1 MLSRFPFFTFSPN
14 AMTSLFEPAVQQLLH
29 ELSPSSDAEP
39 GVVFARVTRV
49 VAKPEHTDDGGR
61 TYSHFFGFARVC
73 GHHQQQP
80 QTVWFQK
87 KAGISPLFLGPVRH
101 ASDTS
106 VPPAVGST
114 LMGRIITGRKGLF
127 LAWWASNAE
136 PLQAFRELL
145 AHGTRQ
151 KRNSSRLY
159 RTLAARGD
167 IANIEARDELYV
179 LARVLVFA
187 DVGVLVD
194 QLRDETQREKHAD
207 GAKTE
212 AGFTTQ
218 RGYSLRFDPT
228 EFAFL
233 AAHVCASPVVFE
245 HYARALRAAAEEEEK
260 EGGSDGPL
268 ANAAADVERF
278 DAGLIPAS

>member
-1 MLSRFPFFTFSPN
+1 
-14 AMTSLFEPAVQQLLH
+14 MTSLFEPAVQQLLH

-73 GHHQQQP
+73 GHHQP

-114 LMGRIITGRKGLF
+114 LMGRLVAGRKGLF
-127 LAWWASNAE
+127 LGWWASNAE

-159 RTLAARGD
+159 RTLAARGG
-167 IANIEARDELYV
+167 DELYV

-212 AGFTTQ
+212 AGFTTR

-260 EGGSDGPL
+260 GGGSDGPL
-268 ANAAADVERF
+268 ASAAADIERF
-278 DAGLIPAS
+278 DVGLIPAS